1 VPEPSHSDSKLGAR
15 TGSFQEFHLKSHV
28 QRQQM
33 AHLEGKIDYPGSKG
47 EQFVYIPSGIQLWL
61 FHVIELCA

>member
-1 VPEPSHSDSKLGAR
+1 MPEPSRSDSKLGVR
-15 TGSFQEFHLKSHV
+15 TSSFQEFHLKGRV

-33 AHLEGKIDYPGSKG
+33 AHLEGKVDYPWSKG

-61 FHVIELCA
+61 FRVIELCA